1 MKNTFCL
8 NAFQKHCSSIA
19 VFISLLF
26 LIESAIA
33 CEAPPE
39 VCDWKKKIV
48 GLKTDNM
55 IASGILIDEGL
66 IITNRH
72 VVEDHQ
78 SILVRDYD
86 GNIDIAS
93 VIPHN
98 IQVDL
103 AILVRDSNNIVTEFP
118 KSFSKAQHTL

>member
-1 MKNTFCL
+1 MKNAGCW
-8 NAFQKHCSSIA
+8 NSSQKHLSVLM
-19 VFISLLF
+19 VFISVF
-26 LIESAIA
+26 LVIESAIA
-33 CEAPPE
+33 CEAPPK

-78 SILVRDYD
+78 SVLVRDHA
-86 GNIDIAS
+86 GNIDRAS
-93 VIPHN
+93 IIPHDVE
-98 IQVDL
+98 VDL
-103 AILVRDSNNIVTEFP
+103 AILARDSSRIMPNITKTF
-118 KSFSKAQHTL
+118 